1 MRRKGSFVIHSKL
14 INKVD
19 IQKIAEKGSRI
30 YKEIKD
36 EYDPKEI
43 GKFLAIN
50 PDNGDVFLG
59 KTSAEALIHA
69 SKKYPKKV
77 FYVQK
82 IGFDTAEAVAHS
94 FIK

>member
-1 MRRKGSFVIHSKL
+1 M
-14 INKVD
+14 NKVD
-19 IQKIAEKGSRI
+19 VQKIAEEGSRI

-36 EYDPKEI
+36 KYDPKEV

-59 KTSAEALIHA
+59 DTSAEALVQA
-69 SKKYPKKV
+69 SKKYPKNV
-77 FYVQK
+77 FFVQK